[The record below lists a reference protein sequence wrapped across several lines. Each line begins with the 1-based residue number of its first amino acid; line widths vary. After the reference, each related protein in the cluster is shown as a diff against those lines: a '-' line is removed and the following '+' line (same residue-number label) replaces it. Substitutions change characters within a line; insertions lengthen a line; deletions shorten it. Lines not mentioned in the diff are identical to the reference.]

1 MYRNLLNTDKM
12 RTFLFLPLFFFFILG
27 CKSIERR
34 MATHDSDLYIGI
46 HDCFE
51 NDTLKVLINDQEI
64 INITNLTSNSLGVTD
79 IYIQYYST
87 GKNKG
92 IIVIYNSNKSETR
105 KEIYLDLKKEIML
118 EVIRN
123 NNSDKFL
130 IDIKKGKKIVVS
142 GCSEDRKTTS
152 IIYFKKK
159 IIVE

>member
-1 MYRNLLNTDKM
+1 M
-12 RTFLFLPLFFFFILG
+12 RTFLFLPLFFLFILG

-34 MATHDSDLYIGI
+34 MAIHDSDLYIGI

-51 NDTLKVLINDQEI
+51 NDTLKVLINNQEI

-79 IYIQYYST
+79 IYTEYYSV

-92 IIVIYNSNKSETR
+92 IIIKNSNKSETR
-105 KEIYLDLKKEIML
+105 KEMYLDLKKEIML
-118 EVIRN
+118 KVIRN

-130 IDIKKGKKIVVS
+130 IDLKKGRKIVVS

>member
-1 MYRNLLNTDKM
+1 
-12 RTFLFLPLFFFFILG
+12 
-27 CKSIERR
+27 
-34 MATHDSDLYIGI
+34 MAIHDSDLYIGI

-51 NDTLKVLINDQEI
+51 NDTLKVLINNQEI

-79 IYIQYYST
+79 IYTEYYSV

-92 IIVIYNSNKSETR
+92 IIIKNSNKSETR
-105 KEIYLDLKKEIML
+105 KEMYLDLKKEIML
-118 EVIRN
+118 KVIRN

-130 IDIKKGKKIVVS
+130 IDLKKGRKIVVS